1 MQLMREKYAINK
13 KMAQVFKQV
22 LKDPNWFKSSDLDLM
37 KLQSSDCQTTKMY
50 NDLIQI
56 PF

>member
-1 MQLMREKYAINK
+1 MREKNAINK

-22 LKDPNWFKSSDLDLM
+22 PNWFKSSDLNLM
-37 KLQSSDCQTTKMY
+37 NLQSSDCQTTKMY
-50 NDLIQI
+50 NDSIQP

>member
-1 MQLMREKYAINK
+1 MREKYAINK

-22 LKDPNWFKSSDLDLM
+22 PNWFKSSDLDLM

-50 NDLIQI
+50 NELIQI